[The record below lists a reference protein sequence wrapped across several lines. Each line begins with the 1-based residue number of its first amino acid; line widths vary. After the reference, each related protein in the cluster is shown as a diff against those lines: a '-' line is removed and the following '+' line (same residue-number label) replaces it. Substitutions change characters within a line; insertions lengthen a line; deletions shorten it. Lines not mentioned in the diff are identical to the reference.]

1 MRLFA
6 YPRSFKDILTLQ
18 RKYIIP
24 RYQREYSWELEQ
36 LEEFWN
42 DIKGQILFE
51 DSVYITQDYFI
62 GSLVLVGDD
71 EKGTDFLVVDGQQR
85 LTTITILL
93 SALTQIGKELEEK
106 AFYKSCYS
114 YIEGKDSEYNDFFK
128 LVNET
133 PKPFFQRAI
142 QHIDKEEIPTNSEEE
157 KALLY
162 AYNFFYTHV
171 NRERTQHENPILFLK
186 ALRDQI
192 VKCSTIFITVDNEE
206 DAQNIFETLNAKG
219 KDLETLDLV
228 KNKIFGV
235 LNKEHPSDFAKD
247 NWNNIKTNLRSRSE
261 SVSLST
267 FFRHFW
273 IAHYSFAT
281 ENKIYKLF
289 QEKIPQTEN
298 DYKTFVNN
306 LEIFSNHYIKA
317 ISPLHIDWKT
327 QEERQVL
334 YALMA
339 INDFKVIQPRPLV
352 TTLIGLYHNRLLKI
366 NDLNSIILKL
376 EMFHFIF
383 SAITSSR
390 ASGLESLYSRYSRQL
405 NSSNDKVEIKK
416 ILSELSLKLK
426 EKLNSE
432 ITYEGFEKKFI
443 SLKFSNNFTSD
454 KKLIQYIFKLKE
466 KSLMR
471 TNELS
476 IDLIT
481 LEHIH
486 SQKIDTEWSHNIGNL
501 LPLAKELNED
511 CKNYD
516 LDKKI
521 PILKKSELKQVKDFC
536 EEMKSKKLWT
546 RDLSDKRAQELSQEI
561 YDLALKGKPPTIPP
575 ISP

>member
-93 SALTQIGKELEEK
+93 SALTQIGKELEEE

-536 EEMKSKKLWT
+536 EEMKSEKLWT
-546 RDLSDKRAQELSQEI
+546 RDLRDKRAKELSQEI
-561 YDLALKGKPPTIPP
+561 YDLALKVFN
-575 ISP
+575 

>member
-1 MRLFA
+1 MTT
-6 YPRSFKDILTLQ
+6 ILT
-18 RKYIIP
+18 
-24 RYQREYSWELEQ
+24 
-36 LEEFWN
+36 
-42 DIKGQILFE
+42 
-51 DSVYITQDYFI
+51 
-62 GSLVLVGDD
+62 VG
-71 EKGTDFLVVDGQQR
+71 V
-85 LTTITILL
+85 
-93 SALTQIGKELEEK
+93 
-106 AFYKSCYS
+106 
-114 YIEGKDSEYNDFFK
+114 EGKDSEYNDFFK

-192 VKCSTIFITVDNEE
+192 VKCSTIFITVDTEE

-235 LNKEHPSDFAKD
+235 LNKELPSDFAKD

-273 IAHYSFAT
+273 IAHYYFAT

-432 ITYEGFEKKFI
+432 ITYEG
-443 SLKFSNNFTSD
+443 
-454 KKLIQYIFKLKE
+454 
-466 KSLMR
+466 
-471 TNELS
+471 
-476 IDLIT
+476 
-481 LEHIH
+481 
-486 SQKIDTEWSHNIGNL
+486 
-501 LPLAKELNED
+501 
-511 CKNYD
+511 
-516 LDKKI
+516 
-521 PILKKSELKQVKDFC
+521 
-536 EEMKSKKLWT
+536 
-546 RDLSDKRAQELSQEI
+546 
-561 YDLALKGKPPTIPP
+561 
-575 ISP
+575 

>member
-93 SALTQIGKELEEK
+93 SALTQIGKELEEE

-536 EEMKSKKLWT
+536 EEMKSEKLWT

-561 YDLALKGKPPTIPP
+561 YHLALKVFN
-575 ISP
+575 

>member
-93 SALTQIGKELEEK
+93 SALTQIGKELEEE

-454 KKLIQYIFKLKE
+454 KILIQYIFKLKE

-561 YDLALKGKPPTIPP
+561 YDLALKVFN
-575 ISP
+575 

>member
-561 YDLALKGKPPTIPP
+561 YDLALKVFN
-575 ISP
+575 

>member
-93 SALTQIGKELEEK
+93 SALTQIGKELEEE

-142 QHIDKEEIPTNSEEE
+142 QHIDKEEIPTHSEEE

-561 YDLALKGKPPTIPP
+561 YDLALKVFN
-575 ISP
+575 

>member
-93 SALTQIGKELEEK
+93 SALTQIGKELEEE

-561 YDLALKGKPPTIPP
+561 YDLALKVFN
-575 ISP
+575 

>member
-93 SALTQIGKELEEK
+93 SALTQIGKELEEE

-289 QEKIPQTEN
+289 QEKIPQTED

-536 EEMKSKKLWT
+536 EEMKSEKLWT

-561 YDLALKGKPPTIPP
+561 YHLALKVFN
-575 ISP
+575 

>member
-93 SALTQIGKELEEK
+93 SALTQIGKELEEE

-289 QEKIPQTEN
+289 QEKIPQTED

-561 YDLALKGKPPTIPP
+561 YDLALKVFN
-575 ISP
+575 

>member
-93 SALTQIGKELEEK
+93 SALTQIGKELEEE

-142 QHIDKEEIPTNSEEE
+142 QHNSEEE

-536 EEMKSKKLWT
+536 EEMKSEKLWT

-561 YDLALKGKPPTIPP
+561 YDLALKVFN
-575 ISP
+575 

>member
-93 SALTQIGKELEEK
+93 SALTQIGKELEEE

-142 QHIDKEEIPTNSEEE
+142 QHIDKEEISTNSEEE

-561 YDLALKGKPPTIPP
+561 YDLALKVFN
-575 ISP
+575 

>member
-93 SALTQIGKELEEK
+93 SALTQIGKELEEE

-561 YDLALKGKPPTIPP
+561 YDLALIVFN
-575 ISP
+575 